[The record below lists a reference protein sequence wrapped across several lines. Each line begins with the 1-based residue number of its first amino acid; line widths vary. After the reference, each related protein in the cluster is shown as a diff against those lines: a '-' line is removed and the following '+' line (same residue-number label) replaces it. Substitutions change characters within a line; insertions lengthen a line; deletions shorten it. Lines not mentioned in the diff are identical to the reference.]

1 MAVVAEVNS
10 QAVSVCSFSVASTQ
24 YMVVLGLRYSFA
36 NKAHALLVAF
46 YNAFTH
52 FVPTLFAAGSLI
64 IAFAI

>member
-1 MAVVAEVNS
+1 MAVVAEVNG
-10 QAVSVCSFSVASTQ
+10 QAVSVCPFSVAGAEN
-24 YMVVLGLRYSFA
+24 MVVLGLRYPFT
-36 NKAHALLVAF
+36 NKAHAFLIPF